1 MSGNYRRLNELGLP
15 AGPEAAA
22 LEERRLLR
30 PQEPAK
36 VLIPGGIW
44 RPVHNME
51 LLVPA
56 GDRDSLRAGVANGAD
71 AVYLGLDS
79 FNARRFAENFGHEHL
94 PDIVDFCHGNG
105 VKVHVTANTLV
116 KNSEIE
122 DYFDMIGAVGASGAD
137 AVIVQDPCLI
147 PLIRK
152 CAPKCAVHMSTQAT
166 VANVY
171 AIPEGADRVILPRE
185 LGLEQ
190 IRAMASRIPVEVFGH
205 GALCLSYSGQCLFS
219 SIAGG
224 RSGNR
229 GRCAQPCRRMYNGT
243 YPLSTSDLCLIERI
257 PEIAATGAVALKIE
271 GRMRGPVY
279 TGVVTRIYRKYL
291 DMHRAGGDFSVEE
304 RDIGEL
310 MMAFNRDFTTGFAF
324 NGSIVDPD
332 MPMNRGIFLGVMNQG
347 KLTLESSLRTGDGV
361 MALGDRGR
369 SGNVV
374 NRILLDGREAE
385 RAERGDTVEIHV
397 KGARNG
403 ARIYKTSSADL
414 TVDLGREFEPKSR
427 PVRPR
432 ELRLPRIQAKN
443 PEGSPKLFV
452 RTRSIEAAAS
462 ADKSGADVVY
472 YSVFADDAA
481 EAKAAVKNAKFFL
494 SAPGIMC
501 DSDVEQA
508 LSTIEHV
515 KPDGVLAGERGLA
528 SELVR
533 RRYSGG
539 MHLDMSFN
547 VFNDISLDSCPGIPI
562 ISPEL
567 NFAELRDFRSKRFIA
582 MVHGPL
588 VLMTTK
594 EPLGDPVLED
604 ESGRRFRT
612 RKIHGATEILNCTD
626 LGLFSKARQYLD
638 AGIRWFCIDPAGET
652 GKTVRIYRTILSGGE
667 FDDRKIRRGHTTG
680 HFSRGVD

>member
-1 MSGNYRRLNELGLP
+1 
-15 AGPEAAA
+15 
-22 LEERRLLR
+22 
-30 PQEPAK
+30 
-36 VLIPGGIW
+36 
-44 RPVHNME
+44 ME

-79 FNARRFAENFGHEHL
+79 FNARRFAENFGRDHL
-94 PDIVDFCHGNG
+94 PDIVDFCHGSG
-105 VKVHVTANTLV
+105 VKVHVAANTLV
-116 KNSEIE
+116 KNRELE
-122 DYFDMIGAVGASGAD
+122 DYFALIGAAGESGAD
-137 AVIVQDPCLI
+137 AVIVQDTCLI

-152 CAPKCAVHMSTQAT
+152 RAPKCAVHVSTQAT

-190 IRAMASRIPVEVFGH
+190 ITAMARRIQVEVFGH

-219 SIAGG
+219 SMAGG

-229 GRCAQPCRRMYNGT
+229 GRCAQPCRRIYNGA
-243 YPLSTSDLCLIERI
+243 YPLSTRDLCLVERI
-257 PEIAATGAVALKIE
+257 PEIAATGARALKIE

-291 DMHRAGGDFSVEE
+291 DMHSAGGDFSVED

-324 NGSIVDPD
+324 NDSIVDPD
-332 MPMNRGIFLGVMNQG
+332 MPMNRGIFLGVMEHG
-347 KLTLESSLRTGDGV
+347 KVTLESHLRTGDGV

-374 NRILLDGREAE
+374 NRILLGGKETE
-385 RAERGDTVEIHV
+385 RAEKGDAVEIHV

-414 TVDLGREFEPKSR
+414 TVDLGKEFEPKHRS
-427 PVRPR
+427 V
-432 ELRLPRIQAKN
+432 ELREFRLPQIPVKI
-443 PEGSPKLFV
+443 PEGGPKLFV
-452 RTRSIEAAAS
+452 KARNIDAAAS
-462 ADKSGADVVY
+462 ADKAGADIVY
-472 YSVFADDAA
+472 YDVFADDAA
-481 EAKAAVKNAKFFL
+481 EAKVTVKSAKFFL
-494 SAPGIMC
+494 SAPRIMG
-501 DSDVEQA
+501 DSDVQTA
-508 LSTIEHV
+508 LSAIEDIG
-515 KPDGVLAGERGLA
+515 PNGVLAGERGLA
-528 SELVR
+528 SELVKR
-533 RRYSGG
+533 GYKGG

-567 NFAELRDFRSKRFIA
+567 NFTELKSFRSKRFIA
-582 MVHGPL
+582 MVHGPM

-594 EPLGDPVLED
+594 EPLGVPVLED

-626 LGLFSKARQYLD
+626 LGLFGKAKQYLD

-652 GKTVRIYRTILSGGE
+652 GKTVRIYRKILSGGE
-667 FDDRKIRRGHTTG
+667 FDDRKIKRGHTAG
-680 HFSRGVD
+680 HFGRGVD